1 MLADTRVI
9 VIVDSLSSALCFRQ
23 HPTQPSI
30 IGNMRQGPDINLL
43 NWSLDPSE
51 VVDRWPV
58 DRPLLML
65 HSAGRHR
72 RWARFSIF
80 ACPEG
85 WFSFDGRSHL
95 TGGARSAS
103 LALGFKD
110 RPLEDLDAL
119 LAATRYERKKRPGVD
134 IPFLGG
140 WIGFFS
146 YELGRVIEPA
156 AGHAT
161 AAGDDR
167 RWPLITLAR
176 CGSAL
181 VHDNLTGDWLAVGE
195 ADWPAMLSATRP
207 DKPRQQATGPQVG
220 PFSSSLQPDAY
231 LDAVWR
237 TLAYIAAGDIFQAN
251 ITQRLTA
258 TFAGSTRLLA
268 ARALEQSA
276 AWYGAYL
283 ELPDGRCLISMSPE
297 LFLQLDGRTRAV
309 VTRPIKGTR
318 PRTAAARELADSPKD
333 AAELHMIV
341 DLMRNDLGRI
351 CEYGSVRVPAART
364 IETHRTVHHGVGEVR
379 GVLRGDVSFGDL
391 LCATFPGGS
400 VTGAPKIR
408 AMQIIDELEPVR
420 RGPYCGSVGYISD
433 CGNACLNIAIRTM
446 ALTGER
452 EDGRFDRLRGR
463 LDYGA
468 GGGIVA
474 DSKPIAEYRESL
486 DKAEVLRLAVG
497 APALIGAP
505 PAAPVRR

>member
-1 MLADTRVI
+1 MLADTRII
-9 VIVDSLSSALCFRQ
+9 VIVDSLSAALRPGP
-23 HPTQPSI
+23 HPPQPSII

-51 VVDRWPV
+51 VLDRWPV

-95 TGGARSAS
+95 TGGDRSAGP
-103 LALGFKD
+103 AAGFRD

-119 LAATRYERKKRPGVD
+119 LSATGGGRTGRPEVD

-146 YELGRVIEPA
+146 YDLGRVIEPA
-156 AGHAT
+156 AGDAT

-181 VHDNLTGDWLAVGE
+181 VHDNLTGAWYAVGE
-195 ADWPAMLSATRP
+195 KNRLALSFPVNEAKP
-207 DKPRQQATGPQVG
+207 DTAPQVG
-220 PFSSSLQPDAY
+220 RFASSLQPDAY
-231 LDAVWR
+231 LDAVSR

-258 TFAGSTRLLA
+258 TFAGSTRRLA
-268 ARALEQSA
+268 ARALAQSA

-283 ELPDGRCLISMSPE
+283 ELPDGRCIISMSPE

-318 PRTAAARELADSPKD
+318 PGRGSRQELIDSEKD
-333 AAELHMIV
+333 AAELHMII
-341 DLMRNDLGRI
+341 DLMRNDLGRV

-379 GVLRGDVSFGDL
+379 GVLRKEVSFGDL
-391 LCATFPGGS
+391 LGATFPGGS

-420 RGPYCGSVGYISD
+420 RGPYCGAIGYLSD

-452 EDGRFDRLRGR
+452 EDGRFDRIRGL

-474 DSKPIAEYRESL
+474 DSQPIAEYRESL
-486 DKAEVLRLAVG
+486 DKAEVLRLALG

-505 PAAPVRR
+505 PAAPISR